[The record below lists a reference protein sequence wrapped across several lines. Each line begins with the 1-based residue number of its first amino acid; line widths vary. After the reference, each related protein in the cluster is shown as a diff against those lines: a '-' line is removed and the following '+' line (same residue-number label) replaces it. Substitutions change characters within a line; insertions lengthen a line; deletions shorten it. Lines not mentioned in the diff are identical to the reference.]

1 MMERDIIRT
10 CILICNAVGML
21 LYLLWLASGSVRVFH
36 TREGILYFFPFVP
49 FAFIFITLLRV
60 KDPEEPGRKG

>member
-1 MMERDIIRT
+1 MRGRDVIRI
-10 CILICNAVGML
+10 CILICNALGML
-21 LYLLWLASGSVRVFH
+21 LYLVWLASGAVRVFH

-60 KDPEEPGRKG
+60 KDPEESDQKG